1 MEHQPKAPGL
11 PQVNPHFA
19 GILNAIRCAPAQA
32 AEARR
37 AAYIAQLKAHDWGH
51 EFSDD
56 PRVWRAG
63 RESLLLL
70 RALQRELD
78 LDGSIWDQ
86 HAPEGHRIGH
96 LIAAVN
102 ADAARTTV

>member
-1 MEHQPKAPGL
+1 MSAA
-11 PQVNPHFA
+11 VNPHFV
-19 GILNAIRCAPAQA
+19 GILEAIRNATTQG

-37 AAYIAQLKAHDWGH
+37 AAYIAQLKAHDWEH
-51 EFSDD
+51 EFSEDY
-56 PRVWRAG
+56 RVWRAG
-63 RESLLLL
+63 RDSLALL
-70 RALQRELD
+70 RAMQKEVD

-102 ADAARTTV
+102 ADAARRTA